1 MSFSC
6 DTRFYV
12 RVYFLWFFSINTE
25 TFLVYDSFAFTMTVD
40 LSFFHEGKLVVC
52 VNMTASNFYD
62 KVCEEITDE
71 GSKEGDMIMDTDD
84 EWEEAFTD
92 KLIIRKIWDGCL
104 KYGYISQDHS
114 ILGLWVDKIV
124 LR

>member
-1 MSFSC
+1 MM
-6 DTRFYV
+6 
-12 RVYFLWFFSINTE
+12 I
-25 TFLVYDSFAFTMTVD
+25 D
-40 LSFFHEGKLVVC
+40 LSFFHEGKLVVR

-62 KVCEEITDE
+62 KVCEEITDGE
-71 GSKEGDMIMDTDD
+71 SEGDMIMDVDD

-92 KLIIRKIWDGCL
+92 KIIIKKIWAGCL
-104 KYGYISQDHS
+104 KYGYISQDHD

>member
-1 MSFSC
+1 
-6 DTRFYV
+6 
-12 RVYFLWFFSINTE
+12 
-25 TFLVYDSFAFTMTVD
+25 MTID

-62 KVCEEITDE
+62 KVCEEISDGE
-71 GSKEGDMIMDTDD
+71 SEGDMIMDTDD

-92 KLIIRKIWDGCL
+92 KMIIKKIWDGCL
-104 KYGYISQDHS
+104 KYGYISQDHD